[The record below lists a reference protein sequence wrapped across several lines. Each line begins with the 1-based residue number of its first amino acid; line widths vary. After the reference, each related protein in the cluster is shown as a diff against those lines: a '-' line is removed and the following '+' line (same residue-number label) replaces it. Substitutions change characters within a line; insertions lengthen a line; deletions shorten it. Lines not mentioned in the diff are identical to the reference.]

1 MFHYHTLW
9 TLIAVSFSAVLT
21 APLNATPPL
30 HEQIDALIEVQP
42 GFDASA
48 ADPADDAMFLRRVY
62 LDLSGCIPNATE
74 VRAFLSDPSPE
85 KRTQTID
92 ALLASPQHAT
102 RMQYVLD
109 ELLMERRSGKHV
121 AADEWRTFLRQSV
134 LENKPW
140 DALVR
145 ELLSADGSQPETRP
159 AAKFLLDRELQRD
172 EVTRD
177 LGRIFLGR
185 DLQCAQ
191 CHDHPTVD
199 DYLQRHYFGLTAFI
213 TRSYLFKDPKT
224 GVTSIG
230 EKAKG
235 DVKFTSVFTSETA
248 GTAPR
253 MLNLP
258 PLADP
263 PAEKELYKVKLEKNV
278 RGVPVYSRREQ
289 LAIAMT
295 DDANQAFRENIAN
308 RMWALMMGRGL
319 VEPLDM
325 MHAQN
330 PATHPQVLELLADS
344 LLQHDYDLRD
354 LLREL
359 ALTRTYQRSSQAV
372 ENRTIESQS
381 LEDRT
386 GDVTAEDDHHY
397 SVGRLKP
404 LSPEQLAWSMMQAT
418 GVIDVELAETDSDAT
433 PIDDAVQK
441 HIETFAKVF
450 GAAGQSTQF
459 DAAADQALFLRNG
472 NLIHSWLTVKNGLVA
487 SLQKLDDPQLAKEL
501 YLRVFSRMPNE
512 QETSRVADFLNSS
525 SDRTRAIQQLTWASL
540 VSTEFRFNH

>member
-1 MFHYHTLW
+1 MFHCHTFW
-9 TLIAVSFSAVLT
+9 TLCFVSFFA
-21 APLNATPPL
+21 AHGPPLRAAPPL
-30 HEQIDALIEVQP
+30 HQQIDALIDAQP

-48 ADPADDAMFLRRVY
+48 TDPADDAAFLRRVH
-62 LDLSGCIPNATE
+62 LDLTGCIPSAAQ
-74 VRAFLSDPSPE
+74 VRVFLGNQAPE
-85 KRTQTID
+85 KRSQVID
-92 ALLASPQHAT
+92 ALLASPLHAT

-121 AADEWRTFLRQSV
+121 AVDQWRTFLRQSV

-145 ELLSADGSQPETRP
+145 ELLSEDGSQPETRP
-159 AAKFLLDRELQRD
+159 AAKFLLDRELHRD

-224 GVTSIG
+224 GLTSLG
-230 EKAKG
+230 EKAEG
-235 DVKFTSVFTSETA
+235 DVEFTSVFTSETA
-248 GTAPR
+248 GTPPR
-253 MLNLP
+253 MLNQP

-263 PAEKELYKVKLEKNV
+263 PAEKELYKVKKEKNV
-278 RGVPVYSRREQ
+278 RGIPVYSRRLQ
-289 LAIAMT
+289 LATAMT
-295 DDANQAFRENIAN
+295 DDANRAFQLNIAN
-308 RMWALMMGRGL
+308 RVWALMMGRGL

-330 PATHPQVLELLADS
+330 PPTHPQVLELLADS
-344 LLQHDYDLRD
+344 ILKNGYDLRY
-354 LLREL
+354 LMREL
-359 ALTRTYQRSSQAV
+359 ALTKTYQRSSRAADDST
-372 ENRTIESQS
+372 EEAPSH
-381 LEDRT
+381 D
-386 GDVTAEDDHHY
+386 GDNY
-397 SVGRLKP
+397 SVGRMKP
-404 LSPEQLAWSMMQAT
+404 LSPEQLAWSMMRAT
-418 GVIDVELAETDSDAT
+418 GILGDELDELSIDVN
-433 PIDDAVQK
+433 PIEAKVRK
-441 HIETFAKVF
+441 HVDTFAKVF
-450 GAAGQSTQF
+450 GTAGQSTQF

-472 NLIHSWLTVKNGLVA
+472 SLIHSWLKAKDGLVA
-487 SLQKLDDPQLAKEL
+487 SLQELDDEQVAEEL

-512 QETSRVADFLNSS
+512 QESSWVAGVLQSS
-525 SDRTRAIQQLTWASL
+525 SDRPQAIQQLTWASL

>member
-1 MFHYHTLW
+1 MFHYHTFW
-9 TLIAVSFSAVLT
+9 TLFAVGSFAVLS
-21 APLNATPPL
+21 APMNAAPPL
-30 HEQIDALIEVQP
+30 HQQIDAIIEAQP
-42 GFDASA
+42 SFNASA
-48 ADPADDAMFLRRVY
+48 TADDAMFLRRVY
-62 LDLSGCIPNATE
+62 LDLTGNIPSATQ
-74 VRAFLSDPSPE
+74 VRKFLSDTSAD

-109 ELLMERRSGKHV
+109 EMLMERRSGKHV
-121 AADEWRTFLRQSV
+121 AAKDWRSFLRKSA

-140 DALVR
+140 DILVR
-145 ELLSADGSQPETRP
+145 EILSADGSLEPTRP
-159 AAKFLLDRELQRD
+159 AAKFLLDRELHRD

-213 TRSYLFKDPKT
+213 NRSYLFKDPKT

-230 EKAKG
+230 EKAEG
-235 DVKFTSVFTSETA
+235 DVEFTSVFTSETD

-253 MLNLP
+253 MLDLP

-263 PAEKELYKVKLEKNV
+263 PVEKDLYKVKKEKNV
-278 RGVPVYSRREQ
+278 RAVPTYSRRQQ
-289 LAIAMT
+289 LAVAMT
-295 DDANQAFRENIAN
+295 DDANVAFRLNIAN
-308 RMWALMMGRGL
+308 RIWAVMMGRGL

-325 MHAQN
+325 MHAEN
-330 PATHPQVLELLADS
+330 PPTHPQVLELMADS
-344 LLQHDYDLRD
+344 LHENDYDLRY

-359 ALTRTYQRSSQAV
+359 ALTKTYQRSSQ
-372 ENRTIESQS
+372 T
-381 LEDRT
+381 T
-386 GDVTAEDDHHY
+386 DDSDPDTHNY
-397 SVGRLKP
+397 SVARLKP

-418 GVIDVELAETDSDAT
+418 GVVDAEVAERPADAS
-433 PIDDAVQK
+433 PIDPAVQK

-450 GAAGQSTQF
+450 GTAGQSTQF

-472 NLIHSWLTVKNGLVA
+472 NLIHSWLTAKDGLVA
-487 SLQKLDDPQLAKEL
+487 RLQPLDDQQLAEEL
-501 YLRVFSRMPNE
+501 YLQVFSRMPNPE
-512 QETSRVADFLNSS
+512 ETHRVADFLNSTP
-525 SDRTRAIQQLTWASL
+525 DRPMAIQQLAWASL